1 MSLIVDQKY
10 AGLVSYRLR
19 NFKKKDRA
27 LFNFSCPYCGD
38 SSKSKHKARG
48 FLYEAKDAL
57 AYKCHN
63 CGMSCMF
70 GKFLEF
76 VDSSLHSE
84 YAIESYTGRRQP
96 KIGETVKKKVVLEK
110 TELDDWGLDR
120 LSALPVAHT
129 AVVYCAKRR
138 VPKDRYKDLYYCKD
152 MRLLEEYV
160 PGYEGRMYKEARVI
174 IPFRNLRG
182 ELTGLTG
189 RDLGDSKVRYMT
201 MRIASDEPLIFGL
214 DRCDRDEQMYTTE
227 GQFDSM
233 MLTNAI
239 AAGGSE
245 FQRAAMMFPE
255 STLIFDNQPRNREVV
270 GAMQGLANQNYKLVI
285 WPSTWEY
292 KDINEGIMD
301 GLTRSEAQA
310 IIDANTFR
318 GLSLQLALKEWK
330 KC

>member
-19 NFKKKDRA
+19 NFKKKDRT

-38 SSKSKHKARG
+38 SAKSKHKARG

-57 AYKCHN
+57 AFKCHN

-76 VDSSLHSE
+76 VDSSLHSD
-84 YAIESYTGRRQP
+84 YAIESYVGRRQP
-96 KIGETVKKKVVLEK
+96 KIGETAALKKIAPAKK
-110 TELDDWGLDR
+110 ELDDWGLDR
-120 LSALPVAHT
+120 LSDLPVAHK

-138 VPKDRYKDLYYCKD
+138 VPKERHKDLYYCKD
-152 MRLLEEYV
+152 MRLLESHI
-160 PGYEGRMYKEARVI
+160 PGYAGKMYREERVI
-174 IPFRNLRG
+174 IPFRNLHG

-201 MRIASDEPLIFGL
+201 MRISEEDPMIFGL
-214 DRCDRDEQMYTTE
+214 ERCDRDAKMYVTE

-245 FQRAAMMFPE
+245 FHRAAMMFPE
-255 STLIFDNQPRNREVV
+255 GVLVFDNQPRNREVV
-270 GAMQGLANQNYKLVI
+270 GNMQGLADQGYQMVV
-285 WPSTWEY
+285 WPSTWPY
-292 KDINEGIMD
+292 KDINDGIMD
-301 GLTRSEAQA
+301 GVLRSEAQA
-310 IIDANTFR
+310 VIDANTFR
-318 GLSLQLALKEWK
+318 GLSLQLALKEWRK
-330 KC
+330 